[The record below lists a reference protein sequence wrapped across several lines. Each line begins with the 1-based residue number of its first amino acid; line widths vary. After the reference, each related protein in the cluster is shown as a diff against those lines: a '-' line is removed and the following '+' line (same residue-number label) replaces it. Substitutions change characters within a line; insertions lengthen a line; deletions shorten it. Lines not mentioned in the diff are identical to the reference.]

1 MVTFNDDVVVLEY
14 VLTDEE
20 REYKRL
26 NYRIIMTQLYYYQR
40 DISVYGFIMDDNFM
54 NDDFMDEEFDFRE
67 LFEK

>member
-26 NYRIIMTQLYYYQR
+26 NYRITMMKLYYYQR